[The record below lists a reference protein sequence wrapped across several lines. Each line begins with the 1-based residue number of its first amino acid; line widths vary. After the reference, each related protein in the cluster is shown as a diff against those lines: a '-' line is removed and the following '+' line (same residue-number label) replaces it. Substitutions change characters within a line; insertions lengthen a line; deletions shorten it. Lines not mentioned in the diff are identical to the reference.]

1 VAEAKRTSSDK
12 GRRPSGS
19 AEHDKGARGKLLS
32 EKVRSALRA
41 GKIPNRT
48 PDRTSRG
55 PEVGAKCPIC
65 DLPFTVEDLV
75 EVDFAHEGDTGVE
88 SYHLHLRCY
97 AAWEFERRKEDH

>member
-1 VAEAKRTSSDK
+1 VVEARRTPSDK
-12 GRRPSGS
+12 GRRPPGNT
-19 AEHDKGARGKLLS
+19 ERDKRARSKPLS
-32 EKVRSALRA
+32 EKVWSALQA

-55 PEVGAKCPIC
+55 PAVGAKCPIC

-75 EVDFAHEGDTGVE
+75 EVQFAHEGDTGME

-97 AAWEFERRKEDH
+97 AAWEFERRKESH

>member
-1 VAEAKRTSSDK
+1 VAEARRTPSEK
-12 GRRPSGS
+12 GRRPPGSG
-19 AEHDKGARGKLLS
+19 ERDKRVRSKLLS
-32 EKVRSALRA
+32 EKVWSALQA

-75 EVDFAHEGDTGVE
+75 EVQFAHEGDTGVE

-97 AAWEFERRKEDH
+97 AAWEFERRKDGH

>member
-1 VAEAKRTSSDK
+1 VAEAKRTPLNK
-12 GRRPSGS
+12 GRRLRGS
-19 AEHDKGARGKLLS
+19 AEGDKGARNKPFS
-32 EKVRSALRA
+32 EKVWSALQA

-65 DLPFTVEDLV
+65 DLPFTVEDLA
-75 EVDFAHEGDTGVE
+75 EVQFAHDGDTGVE

-97 AAWEFERRKEDH
+97 TAWEFERRKENH

>member
-1 VAEAKRTSSDK
+1 MAEARRTPSEKDCRPPGSGERDKRVRSK
-12 GRRPSGS
+12 P
-19 AEHDKGARGKLLS
+19 LS
-32 EKVRSALRA
+32 EKVWSALQG

-75 EVDFAHEGDTGVE
+75 EVQFAHEGDTGVE

-97 AAWEFERRKEDH
+97 AAWEFERRKDGH